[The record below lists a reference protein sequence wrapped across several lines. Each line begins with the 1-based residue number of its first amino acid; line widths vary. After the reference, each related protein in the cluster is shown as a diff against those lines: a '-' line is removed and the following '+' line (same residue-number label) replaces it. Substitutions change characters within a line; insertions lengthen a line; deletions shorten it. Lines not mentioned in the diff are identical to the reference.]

1 MTESATAA
9 PPVPMLKFH
18 SAWIDDDDCRAVVD
32 ALKSGWIT
40 TGPRT
45 AEFEKAVADYVGAKF
60 AVGVTSCTAALH
72 IALLALDIGPGDE
85 VITSPITFVSTVN
98 VIHHAGAKPVFA
110 DVQEDTLN
118 LDPASVAKKITKRTR
133 AILPVHFAGHPCEMD
148 EILKLAKK
156 HRLRV
161 VQDCAHSL
169 EAQLGGRKMGAMGD
183 IACYSFYAT
192 KNITSGEGGMLTT
205 DSEKIAQRLRILRLH
220 GMSRDAWKRYGDQ
233 GYKHWDV
240 LEAGWKY
247 NMFDLQA
254 ALGLSQL
261 KKVDAWWERRRE
273 LVAKYDEAFRD
284 LANVKLLRV
293 RPDAKTAYHI
303 YVIQSLKKKRD
314 EALNGIQARGVGL
327 GVHFRPV
334 HLMSFYRKRYGFKK
348 GLCPKA
354 EAAGDRVL
362 TLPLYPKMTDEE
374 QQRVIQAVR
383 EELG

>member
-1 MTESATAA
+1 MTTATAA
-9 PPVPMLKFH
+9 PPTPMLKFH
-18 SAWIDDDDCRAVVD
+18 SAWIDDDDCRAVVE

-45 AEFEKAVADYVGAKF
+45 GEFETQVAEFVGAKF

-72 IALLALDIGPGDE
+72 LALLALDIGPGDE
-85 VITSPITFVSTVN
+85 VITSPITFLSTVN
-98 VIHHAGAKPVFA
+98 VIHHVGAKPVFA
-110 DVQEDTLN
+110 DVHEDTLN
-118 LDPASVAKKITKRTR
+118 LDPAQVAKRITKRTK
-133 AILPVHFAGHPCEMD
+133 AVLPVHFAGHPCEMG
-148 EILKLAKK
+148 EILSLAKK
-156 HRLRV
+156 RKLRV
-161 VQDCAHSL
+161 IQDCAHSL
-169 EAQLGGRKMGAMGD
+169 EARFEGRTMGGMGD

-205 DSEKIAQRLRILRLH
+205 NNEKLVQRLRVLRLH
-220 GMSRDAWKRYGDQ
+220 GMSRDAWKRYGEQ
-233 GYKHWDV
+233 GYKHWDA

-261 KKVDAWWERRRE
+261 KKVDAWWKRRRE

-284 LANVKLLRV
+284 LADVGRLSVRPNVKS
-293 RPDAKTAYHI
+293 AYHI
-303 YVIQSLKKKRD
+303 YVLQSLRKKRD
-314 EALNGIQARGVGL
+314 EALNEIQARGVGL

-334 HLMSFYRKRYGFKK
+334 HLMTFYRKHYGFKK
-348 GLCPKA
+348 GLCPRA

-374 QQRVIQAVR
+374 QRRVIEAVR
-383 EELG
+383 EVLG